1 MTSKEVSIN
10 LSEKTHSRALP
21 LLIRKITRIS
31 SQSAKSIN
39 SENREKSSGLLLL
52 SIKNTKFE
60 FRSLLGLKSVL
71 DELEYATLLTFQEA
85 FEIYSVLY

>member
-21 LLIRKITRIS
+21 LLIRKITSIS

-39 SENREKSSGLLLL
+39 SENREKLNGLLF
-52 SIKNTKFE
+52 SSKNTKFE
-60 FRSLLGLKSVL
+60 FRSLLGLNQ
-71 DELEYATLLTFQEA
+71 F
-85 FEIYSVLY
+85 

>member
-1 MTSKEVSIN
+1 MTSKEVTN

-21 LLIRKITRIS
+21 LLIRKITRMS
-31 SQSAKSIN
+31 LQSAKSIN
-39 SENREKSSGLLLL
+39 SENREKLNGLSLL
-52 SIKNTKFE
+52 SKNTKFE
-60 FRSLLGLKSVL
+60 FRSLLGLKPVL